1 VEDPVSRELVT
12 LNAQDPD
19 PAVATDRGVALV
31 AEAERRLHA
40 PDRTL
45 LLVEGGSL
53 VARCGCWWT
62 GTARLEERP
71 IGVIGHYAAADA
83 DASRTL
89 LSHACDLLAAN
100 GAAIAVGPMDGTT
113 WRRYRFVVDRGA
125 EPPFFLEPDNPD
137 DWPGHWSA
145 AGFAPLATYTSA
157 MNDDVQ
163 VEDPRT
169 PAALDRLRAAGISI
183 RPLDT
188 SRTDE
193 ELRRIFTLSLS
204 AFSQNLLYTPIR
216 EAEFL
221 AQYQAVLPYV
231 RPELVLA
238 AEKGDAL
245 VGFMFALPDLLQAR
259 RGGAIDT
266 IIIKTLAVDPSVG
279 GMGLGGT
286 LTALAQRTAHQ
297 LGFRRAIHALM
308 HETNMSQKISHRS
321 ARIIRRYAL
330 YSKRLA

>member
-1 VEDPVSRELVT
+1 MSRELVT
-12 LNAQDPD
+12 LTTQDAD

-53 VARCGCWWT
+53 IARCSCWWT
-62 GTARLEERP
+62 GTPRLDDRP
-71 IGVIGHYAAADA
+71 IGVIGHYAAVDTSAGGA
-83 DASRTL
+83 L
-89 LSHACDLLAAN
+89 LSSACELLSAN
-100 GAAIAVGPMDGTT
+100 GVATAVGPMDGTT
-113 WRRYRFVVDRGA
+113 WRRYRLVVERGA

-157 MNDDVQ
+157 INDDLH

-169 PAALDRLRAAGISI
+169 PAALERLRAAGISI
-183 RPLDT
+183 RTLDT
-188 SRTDE
+188 SRTQE
-193 ELRRIFTLSLS
+193 ELQRIFTLSLS
-204 AFSQNLLYTPIR
+204 AFSRNFLYTPIG

-231 RPELVLA
+231 QSELVLA

-266 IIIKTLAVDPSVG
+266 MIIKTLAVDPSVG

-286 LTALAQRTAHQ
+286 LTTLVQRKAHA

-308 HETNMSQKISHRS
+308 HETNVSQKISHHS
-321 ARIIRRYAL
+321 AHTIRRYAL

>member
-1 VEDPVSRELVT
+1 MSRELVT
-12 LNAQDPD
+12 LTAQDAD
-19 PAVATDRGVALV
+19 PAITCDRGVALV

-45 LLVEGGSL
+45 LVVDNGSL
-53 VARCGCWWT
+53 VARCSCWWT

-83 DASRTL
+83 AAGGAL
-89 LSHACDLLAAN
+89 LSHACALLSAN

-113 WRRYRFVVDRGA
+113 WRRYRLVVERGA
-125 EPPFFLEPDNPD
+125 EAPFFLEPDNPD
-137 DWPGHWSA
+137 DWPGHWSG

-157 MNDDVQ
+157 VNDSLG
-163 VEDPRT
+163 VEDPRR

-183 RPLDT
+183 RTLDT
-188 SRTDE
+188 SRTNE

-204 AFSQNLLYTPIR
+204 AFSRNFLYTPIG
-216 EAEFL
+216 EDEFL

-231 RPELVLA
+231 RPELVLS
-238 AEKGDAL
+238 AEKGTAL

-259 RGGAIDT
+259 RGGPIDT
-266 IIIKTLAVDPSVG
+266 IIIKTLAVDPAVG

-286 LTALAQRTAHQ
+286 LTDLVQRKAHE

-308 HETNMSQKISHRS
+308 HETNVSQKISHHS
-321 ARIIRRYAL
+321 AHTIRRYAL